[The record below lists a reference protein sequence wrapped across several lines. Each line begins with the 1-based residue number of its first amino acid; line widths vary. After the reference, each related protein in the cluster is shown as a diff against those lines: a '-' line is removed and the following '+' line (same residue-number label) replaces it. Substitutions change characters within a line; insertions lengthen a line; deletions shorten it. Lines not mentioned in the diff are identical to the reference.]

1 MTARKSLRTAIDEKC
16 RDCIFDPLAV
26 GNWRQQVTLC
36 SVYSCPL
43 WEVRPLSRAAIPEAV
58 LRYYSVKPG
67 DPCLGGRNDSRLS
80 RSSSEICEQV
90 VPSQGGVKGTQEN
103 SEAMLEPD
111 PEGAA

>member
-1 MTARKSLRTAIDEKC
+1 MSARKSLRAAIDDKC

-43 WEVRPLSRAAIPEAV
+43 WEVRPVSRAPIPEAV
-58 LRYYSVKPG
+58 LRYYRVKPG

-90 VPSQGGVKGTQEN
+90 GPSQEAVKGTQES

-111 PEGAA
+111 LEGAA